1 MDERKK
7 MGMKTLVIGTVL
19 FALSVWVKRY
29 KWSPIKTR
37 KIKYAFKNQ

>member
-1 MDERKK
+1 VLAV
-7 MGMKTLVIGTVL
+7 TSVL

-37 KIKYAFKNQ
+37 KIAYNPPTSRHH